1 MEETMKD
8 KVQRH
13 IVIFEPQ
20 SGGHRREFV
29 GHLLSFIQ
37 SDTDQNTRYTFVVQ
51 PDLLKKSTLP
61 KNVEIKEVQPFSK
74 NKDLQLLLQKALE
87 ELKPDYLIIMDLTKL
102 EGRLCFWRPPVP
114 FSGIL
119 FVQYPELA
127 AATSIKGSLK
137 FWWKTLKTARFLKVA
152 QPRKVFLLN
161 GDFSCTYLNKRFKT
175 SCYLPLSDPILEGTA
190 ESVSIRKEF
199 KIDETRRIFLFFG
212 SMSERKGVE
221 ELLSAMQALPPEMD
235 SKVAFIFCGT
245 VEPHYTQKY
254 HTLIEHFKKLRPTL
268 PFFVNNSFV
277 SDGRMRALF
286 EQADWIVL
294 PYTRPEYSSGVL
306 GHAANAGTPVIT
318 TEKGLIA
325 RQVQT
330 YKLGITTPNLKN
342 ALITAV
348 PTAHSFDESLR
359 KQFIAQSSPT
369 VFAKTLLTIA
379 GEE

>member
-1 MEETMKD
+1 MTKIS
-8 KVQRH
+8 KKH
-13 IVIFEPQ
+13 ILIFEPQ
-20 SGGHRREFV
+20 SGGHRREFLD
-29 GHLLSFIQ
+29 HLLSFIQ
-37 SDTDQNTRYTFVVQ
+37 SSTDQNNRYTFVVQ
-51 PDLLKKSTLP
+51 PELLKETTLP

-74 NKDLQLLLQKALE
+74 SRDLLLLLQKVLE
-87 ELKPDYLIIMDLTKL
+87 ELKPDYLIIMDLTNL

-119 FVQYPELA
+119 FVQYPELS
-127 AATSIKGSLK
+127 AATSIKGRLK
-137 FWWKTLKTARFLKVA
+137 FWWKTLKTTWFLKVA
-152 QPRKVFLLN
+152 QPKKIFLLN

-175 SCYLPLSDPILEGTA
+175 SCYLPLPDPILEGTA

-212 SMSERKGVE
+212 SMSKRKGVE

-254 HTLIEHFKKLRPTL
+254 YTLIEDFKKLRPTL

-325 RQVQT
+325 RQVRT
-330 YKLGITTPNLKN
+330 YKLGITTSDLKS
-342 ALITAV
+342 ALITAAQ
-348 PTAHSFDESLR
+348 TNHSFDE
-359 KQFIAQSSPT
+359 KQRSIFIEKSSPKR
-369 VFAKTLLTIA
+369 FASILFNTE
-379 GEE
+379 GEKS